1 MKEALLLEAPFN
13 EATYAMLHEERLA
26 TIAESLKPSAHQLER
41 IQPRKREN
49 IDDAWR
55 DIRRS
60 ECPDLDLVRTRE
72 RERIERDLHDDLGG
86 NLSALKMLL
95 EMTWQQMPTT
105 TQLEQR
111 RVQWNQLIDRSIE
124 SIHRIATNLRPSELE
139 HGLLAALETLALE
152 QTQQQ
157 DIPHHV
163 YHRSQ
168 AIDMETTLA
177 IALFRVAQEGFN
189 NIRKHANASQVDVFL
204 MAIDDSFVLEIID
217 NGKGF
222 AIDESFAPGCL
233 GIRGMRER
241 IELLGG
247 EFHLASRPGKG
258 TLVRATLPRYASS
271 DKTA

>member
-1 MKEALLLEAPFN
+1 MKEALLLEAPFT
-13 EATYAMLHEERLA
+13 EAMYAILHEERLA
-26 TIAESLKPSAHQLER
+26 TIADSLQPSLQKLDRVEPH
-41 IQPRKREN
+41 KREN
-49 IDDAWR
+49 VDDAWR
-55 DIRRS
+55 DTRRS
-60 ECPDLDLVRTRE
+60 ERPDLDLVRTRE

-86 NLSALKMLL
+86 NLSALKILL
-95 EMTWQQMPTT
+95 ELTWQQMPAT

-111 RVQWNQLIDRSIE
+111 RAQWNQLIDRSIE
-124 SIHRIATNLRPSELE
+124 SIHRIATNLRPSALE

-177 IALFRVAQEGFN
+177 IALFRVAQESFN

-222 AIDESFAPGCL
+222 AIDESFARGCL
-233 GIRGMRER
+233 GVRGMRER

-258 TLVRATLPRYASS
+258 TLVRATLPKYASPDAS
-271 DKTA
+271 A

>member
-1 MKEALLLEAPFN
+1 MKEALLLEAPFT
-13 EATYAMLHEERLA
+13 EAMYAMLHEERLA
-26 TIAESLKPSAHQLER
+26 TIADSLQPSLQKLDRVEPH
-41 IQPRKREN
+41 KREN
-49 IDDAWR
+49 VDDAWR
-55 DIRRS
+55 DTRRS
-60 ECPDLDLVRTRE
+60 ERPDLDLVRTRE

-157 DIPHHV
+157 NIPHHV

-177 IALFRVAQEGFN
+177 IALFRVAQESFN

-222 AIDESFAPGCL
+222 AIDESFARGCL
-233 GIRGMRER
+233 GVRGMRER

-258 TLVRATLPRYASS
+258 TLVRATLPRYASPDAS
-271 DKTA
+271 A

>member
-26 TIAESLKPSAHQLER
+26 TIAESLNPSTQQLER

-49 IDDAWR
+49 IDDSWR
-55 DIRRS
+55 DTRRS
-60 ECPDLDLVRTRE
+60 ECSDLDLVRTRE

-95 EMTWQQMPTT
+95 EMTWQQMPAT

-168 AIDMETTLA
+168 AIEMETTLA
-177 IALFRVAQEGFN
+177 IALFRVAQESFN

-258 TLVRATLPRYASS
+258 TLVRATLPRHASS
-271 DKTA
+271 NKTA

>member
-26 TIAESLKPSAHQLER
+26 TIAESLKPSAQQLER

-55 DIRRS
+55 DTRRS

-95 EMTWQQMPTT
+95 EMTWQQMPAT

-111 RVQWNQLIDRSIE
+111 RIQWNQLIDRSIE

-168 AIDMETTLA
+168 AIEMETTLA
-177 IALFRVAQEGFN
+177 IALFRVAQESFN